1 MQAPG
6 ATEGRGMKRLQFG
19 IVTAVSGLAALTMVA
34 SVTLA
39 TMNRS
44 LQQEIGQ
51 RQQYVQQS
59 VQLEGLYREIVRA
72 LAELGARN
80 NDQDVRALLR
90 RHGITYS
97 ANAPAPANPPA
108 QAPRK

>member
-1 MQAPG
+1 MGRVQFWLATAIG
-6 ATEGRGMKRLQFG
+6 ALCLL
-19 IVTAVSGLAALTMVA
+19 LAAGNITLT
-34 SVTLA
+34 

-44 LQQEIGQ
+44 LQGDIAL

-80 NDQDVRALLR
+80 NDDAVKSLLA
-90 RHGITYS
+90 RHGISYS
-97 ANAPAPANPPA
+97 VNPTPDAAAPAATA
-108 QAPRK
+108 VAGPRK